1 MNRTITIFLGVL
13 IIIGFCVA
21 YTSYQIINVTQQSN
35 KAGDKGPTNFQTTN
49 QTSGGP
55 ATNDTYKPPE
65 KKDVELDVSIA
76 KTQINLHGKK
86 AELYGNWSR
95 SSDDL
100 PYFNYYGG
108 AVIVHNGGKKTAN
121 NVTIVVAEIKGQVLL
136 NETRSIRSGYTYDKR
151 IDPFMIRYD
160 EIPIVRASVRC
171 SESVPE
177 EVTTSIFLKPPWER
191 YTPPLNRPEI
201 TSFYI
206 APKNPE
212 ITNLVSQIQ
221 SNSTDWND
229 IAEWIHRNI
238 AYRSYSITERS
249 WRLGH
254 ETLSAGSGNNVNLSI
269 LLCSMLRAAG
279 WSQDDVY
286 VGWRVDGEVEQA
298 WVFMKDG
305 DNSSWL
311 SLKPTSDGFNKI
323 VFADLDEVIHQASAS
338 VLFNDQKFV
347 KEG

>member
-1 MNRTITIFLGVL
+1 MNRTVTIFFGVL
-13 IIIGFCVA
+13 IIIGFCLA
-21 YTSYQIINVTQQSN
+21 FTSYQIINITQQSN
-35 KAGDKGPTNFQTTN
+35 KAGDKEPTNSPTTN

-76 KTQINLHGKK
+76 ETRITLHGKK
-86 AELYGNWSR
+86 SELYGNWSR
-95 SSDDL
+95 GSDDL

-121 NVTIVVAEIKGQVLL
+121 NVTIVVVEIRKQVLL
-136 NETRSIRSGYTYDKR
+136 NETRSIRSGYTYYRR

-160 EIPIVRASVRC
+160 DTPIVWASVHC

-177 EVTTSIFLKPPWER
+177 EVTSSVLLNPPWER
-191 YTPPLNRPEI
+191 YKPPLNRPEI

-206 APKNPE
+206 TPKNPE
-212 ITNLVSQIQ
+212 IMNIVSQIR

-229 IAEWIHRNI
+229 IAEWIHRSI
-238 AYRSYSITERS
+238 TYRSYSIMERG

-254 ETLSAGSGNNVNLSI
+254 ETLSAESGNNVNLSI

-286 VGWRVDGEVEQA
+286 VGWRVDGEVEHT
-298 WVFMKDG
+298 WVFMKDC
-305 DNSSWL
+305 DSSSWL
-311 SLKPTSDGFNKI
+311 SLEPISDGFNKI
-323 VFADLDEVIHQASAS
+323 VFTDLEEAVHQSSAS
-338 VLFNDQKFV
+338 ILFNDQKFI